1 MKNLFDLQN
10 RVAIITGGA
19 GLLGVK
25 HAEAIAEIGGI
36 PIMIDIN
43 EKKVKSE
50 AQIIRDT
57 YNVGAIGIKCDIT
70 KTEEVKNILCKI
82 INDFGQLDILINNAA
97 IDPKVE
103 TKGTQN
109 NSSRLEKFIANNWD
123 KEFEVG
129 VTGVFICT
137 HIFGSYMAECEK
149 GVIINIGSDLSFI
162 APDQSIYHQNE
173 DYFDRPVKPFSYSV
187 IKHSLLGLSKYFA
200 ILWASKGVRVKVLAP
215 GGVWNNKLSDEFVDK
230 ITQKIPI
237 RKMAGINDYKGSIQ
251 FLCSDASSYMTG
263 ANLLVDGG
271 RTTGFF

>member
-1 MKNLFDLQN
+1 MMNLFNLEN

-36 PIMIDIN
+36 PIMVDIN
-43 EKKVKSE
+43 EEKVESE

-57 YNVGAIGIKCDIT
+57 YNVSAIGIKCDIT

-103 TKGTQN
+103 KKGTKK
-109 NSSRLEKFIANNWD
+109 NSSRLENFIVNNWD

-129 VTGVFICT
+129 VTGSFICT
-137 HIFGSYMAECEK
+137 HIIGSHMAECGK

-162 APDQSIYHQNE
+162 APNQSIYHQNE
-173 DYFDRPVKPFSYSV
+173 NYYDRPVKPVSYSI
-187 IKHSLLGLSKYFA
+187 IKHSLLG
-200 ILWASKGVRVKVLAP
+200 
-215 GGVWNNKLSDEFVDK
+215 
-230 ITQKIPI
+230 
-237 RKMAGINDYKGSIQ
+237 
-251 FLCSDASSYMTG
+251 
-263 ANLLVDGG
+263 
-271 RTTGFF
+271 

>member
-1 MKNLFDLQN
+1 MINLFNLEN

-36 PIMIDIN
+36 PIMVDIN
-43 EKKVKSE
+43 EEKVESE

-57 YNVGAIGIKCDIT
+57 YNVSAIGIKCDIT
-70 KTEEVKNILCKI
+70 KIEEVKNLLCKI
-82 INDFGQLDILINNAA
+82 INDFGQVDILINNAA

-103 TKGTQN
+103 TKVTKK
-109 NSSRLEKFIANNWD
+109 NSSRLENFIVNNWD

-129 VTGVFICT
+129 VTGAFICT
-137 HIFGSYMAECEK
+137 QIIGSHMAECEK

-162 APDQSIYHQNE
+162 APNQSIYHQNE
-173 DYFDRPVKPFSYSV
+173 NYYDRPVKPVSYSI
-187 IKHSLLGLSKYFA
+187 IKHSLLGLSKYFS
-200 ILWASKGVRVKVLAP
+200 ILWASKGVRINVLAP
-215 GGVWNNKLSDEFVDK
+215 SGVWNNKLTDEFVDK
-230 ITQKIPI
+230 ITQKIPMG
-237 RKMAGINDYKGSIQ
+237 KMAGIDDYKGSIQ

-271 RTTGFF
+271 RTTGVF